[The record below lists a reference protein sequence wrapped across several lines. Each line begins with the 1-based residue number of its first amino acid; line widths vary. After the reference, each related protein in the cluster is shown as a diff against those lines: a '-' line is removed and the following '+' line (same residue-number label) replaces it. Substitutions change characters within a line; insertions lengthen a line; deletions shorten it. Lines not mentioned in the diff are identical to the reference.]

1 MAIFY
6 SGSLISGAFGNLI
19 AAGILNGLSGK
30 RGLAAWQWLYVI
42 EGSITMF
49 FGIIVLFF
57 LLEFPQTCRLLTEGE
72 KSVANR
78 QMALDAADADVDE
91 ASAMSQL
98 KGLKLAVT
106 DIKTWILA
114 FTYMAITGAA
124 DFQSFFPTL
133 TATIGYSHIISLLLV
148 APPYIFM
155 TFWSYVHG
163 ALPDRFCM
171 YPIPL
176 TIAGFIIFVAVDGF
190 GPKYFS
196 FFLVIFVFAMNGTL
210 FTWNATSIPRPPAK
224 RAAAIAIINGLGNSA
239 SIWTPPTYS
248 SSEAPYYRTAFGI
261 SAGLQIIAAGQA
273 LWLRFLLVRENKLL
287 ARFEDG
293 NAVLPEPEM
302 DKLRQLAIVEG
313 VDIDTARQLRRG
325 FRYAIYKFSW

>member
-57 LLEFPQTCRLLTEGE
+57 LPEFPQTCRLLTEGE

-91 ASAMSQL
+91 ASAMSQP

-163 ALPDRFCM
+163 ALPDR
-171 YPIPL
+171 L
-176 TIAGFIIFVAVDGF
+176 ESDSVDGF

-210 FTWNATSIPRPPAK
+210 FTWIATSIPRPPAK

-313 VDIDTARQLRRG
+313 VDIDTARQLRR
-325 FRYAIYKFSW
+325 

>member
-1 MAIFY
+1 MHQLRGNSCLSIYARPCQSTIYGWVLFYLSKWYKKDELNLRMAIFY

-57 LLEFPQTCRLLTEGE
+57 LPEFPQTCRLLTEGE

-163 ALPDRFCM
+163 ALPDR
-171 YPIPL
+171 L
-176 TIAGFIIFVAVDGF
+176 ESDSGRV
-190 GPKYFS
+190 
-196 FFLVIFVFAMNGTL
+196 
-210 FTWNATSIPRPPAK
+210 IPR
-224 RAAAIAIINGLGNSA
+224 RII
-239 SIWTPPTYS
+239 
-248 SSEAPYYRTAFGI
+248 
-261 SAGLQIIAAGQA
+261 QA
-273 LWLRFLLVRENKLL
+273 
-287 ARFEDG
+287 
-293 NAVLPEPEM
+293 
-302 DKLRQLAIVEG
+302 
-313 VDIDTARQLRRG
+313 
-325 FRYAIYKFSW
+325 

>member
-6 SGSLISGAFGNLI
+6 SGSLISGAFGNQI

-57 LLEFPQTCRLLTEGE
+57 LPEFPQTCRLLTEGE

-78 QMALDAADADVDE
+78 QMALDAADADVGE

-163 ALPDRFCM
+163 ALPDR
-171 YPIPL
+171 L
-176 TIAGFIIFVAVDGF
+176 ESDSGRV
-190 GPKYFS
+190 
-196 FFLVIFVFAMNGTL
+196 
-210 FTWNATSIPRPPAK
+210 IPR
-224 RAAAIAIINGLGNSA
+224 RII
-239 SIWTPPTYS
+239 
-248 SSEAPYYRTAFGI
+248 
-261 SAGLQIIAAGQA
+261 QA
-273 LWLRFLLVRENKLL
+273 
-287 ARFEDG
+287 
-293 NAVLPEPEM
+293 
-302 DKLRQLAIVEG
+302 
-313 VDIDTARQLRRG
+313 
-325 FRYAIYKFSW
+325 